1 MRNVFFFKCHL
12 TAQKGYVTQTS
23 SATGT
28 DSSNSRLVHYTQ
40 RGLWCAPS
48 LGVGQFFWGDAVR
61 ELLSWE
67 ATFGLLYP
75 LVLASQYQ
83 STLPGS

>member
-1 MRNVFFFKCHL
+1 MHNVFFFKCHL

-75 LVLASQYQ
+75 LVLASQHQ
-83 STLPGS
+83 SILPGS